1 MIKRKLTPIR
11 KLKTKKS
18 TASGTPNYL
27 EPRTTGD
34 VIQVQSYLKQQKHSM
49 TQSFA
54 LRKKKTNET
63 ELDHFGS
70 TGTTLSNVRGDAP
83 LLETQFMATPK
94 SSLTTKG
101 VKF

>member
-1 MIKRKLTPIR
+1 
-11 KLKTKKS
+11 
-18 TASGTPNYL
+18 
-27 EPRTTGD
+27 
-34 VIQVQSYLKQQKHSM
+34 M